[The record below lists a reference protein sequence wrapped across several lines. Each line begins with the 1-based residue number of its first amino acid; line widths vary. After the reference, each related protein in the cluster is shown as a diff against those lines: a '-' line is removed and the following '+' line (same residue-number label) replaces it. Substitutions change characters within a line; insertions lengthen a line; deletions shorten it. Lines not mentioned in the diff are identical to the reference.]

1 SERVLLFALLWM
13 LLHCAKN
20 ERLRIIYVLLS
31 GIALHCV
38 DGLETSDQ
46 AFFNDVEK
54 RTFPERF
61 RSDLAVRASNTI
73 GDFSVDAVLE
83 RPRYIIIRL
92 KGDKQWKAVVSV
104 YGPGDVLLDQYSEEG
119 HTVRQYNHRKTLS
132 S

>member
-1 SERVLLFALLWM
+1 MVIMKIGRTD
-13 LLHCAKN
+13 N
-20 ERLRIIYVLLS
+20 ERCHQSLS
-31 GIALHCV
+31 
-38 DGLETSDQ
+38 Q

-92 KGDKQWKAVVSV
+92 KGDKQWKAVTYVSV

-119 HTVRQYNHRKTLS
+119 RK
-132 S
+132 